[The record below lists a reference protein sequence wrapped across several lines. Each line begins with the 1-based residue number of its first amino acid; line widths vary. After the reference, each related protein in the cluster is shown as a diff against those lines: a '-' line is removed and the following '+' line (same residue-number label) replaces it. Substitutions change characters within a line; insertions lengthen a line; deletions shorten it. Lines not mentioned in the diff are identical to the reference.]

1 MSLWL
6 AVLIPGG
13 AAILLALYRR
23 HQARIN
29 LWATVLTCC
38 ATFLTVLGPAHTG
51 PAFML
56 DAISKPFL
64 LTTACIALCTAFSCP
79 YFLEPVGQE
88 QGGGGKSGAVLFYPL
103 FQAFLFAMQLALA
116 CSNIGILWVALEGAT
131 LATVLLV
138 AFNRTPRAVE
148 AAWKYFVLCG
158 VGIAQ
163 ALFGT
168 VLVAFAARQ
177 ALDDPERA
185 MNWPALHAA
194 ASHLDPTVM
203 GIAFVF
209 CLVGYG
215 TKAGLVPLHQW
226 LPDAYSAAIAPLL
239 AMLSGTLLNVALYAL
254 LRIKM
259 LTDAALATSA
269 SQRVP
274 GMLLVTFG
282 LASVLVAA
290 LLLLRQRDIKRLFGY
305 SSIEH
310 MGIATFALGLDTPL
324 ATFAAL
330 LHLLCHG
337 LGKAALFI
345 IVGAVTR
352 KAGSR
357 SVEQIRGLLHLD
369 PRLGWAFVA
378 AAAAMAGLP
387 PFGLFVSEFLIL
399 TSAAAHQPGLAV
411 TLALCMLIGFVAL
424 LRQLQPM
431 VLGEAS
437 AVASPSSES
446 LVLGPSWLQLGLVVI
461 LGMLTPP
468 PILHVLREAA
478 MRIITLPP

>member
-6 AVLIPGG
+6 AVLIPGA
-13 AAILLALYRR
+13 AAILLALHRR
-23 HQARIN
+23 HQASIN
-29 LWATVLTCC
+29 LWATVLACC
-38 ATFLTVLGPAHTG
+38 AAGLAVLGPAHAG
-51 PAFML
+51 PALML
-56 DAISKPFL
+56 DAINKPFL
-64 LTTACIALCTAFSCP
+64 LVTALIALATALSCP
-79 YFLEPVGQE
+79 YFLQSAGQE
-88 QGGGGKSGAVLFYPL
+88 SGSKGGMALFYPL
-103 FQAFLFAMQLALA
+103 FQAFLCAMQLALA

-138 AFNRTPRAVE
+138 AFNRTPQAVE

-177 ALDDPERA
+177 ALDAPERA
-185 MNWPALHAA
+185 MNWPALHGA

-259 LTDAALATSA
+259 LTDAALAHSA
-269 SQRVP
+269 SQHVP
-274 GMLLVTFG
+274 GQLLVAFG

-310 MGIATFALGLDTPL
+310 MGIATFALGLGTPL

-345 IVGAVTR
+345 ILGAVTR

-378 AAAAMAGLP
+378 ATAAMAGLP
-387 PFGLFVSEFLIL
+387 PFGLFASEFLIL
-399 TSAAAHQPGLAV
+399 TSAAAHQPWLAV
-411 TLALCMLIGFVAL
+411 ALALGMMIAFAAL
-424 LRQLQPM
+424 LRQLQP
-431 VLGEAS
+431 VILGKAP
-437 AVASPSSES
+437 AVARQPEQ
-446 LVLGPSWLQLGLVVI
+446 LLALWPSWLQLGLVVI

-468 PILHVLREAA
+468 PILHGLQDAA

>member
-13 AAILLALYRR
+13 AALLLAFSRQ
-23 HQARIN
+23 HHAQIN
-29 LWATVLTCC
+29 LSASALACGATLLAVL
-38 ATFLTVLGPAHTG
+38 APAHAGTL
-51 PAFML
+51 ML
-56 DAISKPFL
+56 DALNAPFL
-64 LTTACIALCTAFSCP
+64 LTTAFITLTVALSCP
-79 YFLEPVGQE
+79 AFLGKAGK
-88 QGGGGKSGAVLFYPL
+88 GGAALFYPL
-103 FQAFLFAMQLALA
+103 FQAFSCAMQLALA

-138 AFNRTPRAVE
+138 AFNRTPQAVE

-168 VLVAFAARQ
+168 VLVAFAAHQ
-177 ALDDPERA
+177 ALDDPQLA

-226 LPDAYSAAIAPLL
+226 LPDTYSAAIAPLL

-269 SQRVP
+269 RHEIP
-274 GMLLVTFG
+274 NMLLLAFG
-282 LASVLVAA
+282 LASTLLAA

-310 MGIATFALGLDTPL
+310 MGIATFALGLGTPL

-337 LGKAALFI
+337 LGKAALFT

-352 KAGSR
+352 KVGSR
-357 SVEQIRGLLHLD
+357 STERIRGLIRLD
-369 PRLGWAFVA
+369 PRLGWAFMA

-387 PFGLFVSEFLIL
+387 PFGLFVSELLIL
-399 TSAAAHQPGLAV
+399 SSAAAQQPWLAA
-411 TLALCMLIGFVAL
+411 TLALCMAIAFAAM
-424 LRQLQPM
+424 LRQVQPM
-431 VLGEAS
+431 VLGKAPAATMPTKEAI
-437 AVASPSSES
+437 A
-446 LVLGPSWLQLGLVVI
+446 LWPSWLQLALVVI
-461 LGMLTPP
+461 LGLLMPP
-468 PILHVLREAA
+468 PILHGLKDAA
-478 MRIITLPP
+478 AQITTALP

>member
-1 MSLWL
+1 MAMSLWL
-6 AVLIPGG
+6 AVLIPGA
-13 AAILLALYRR
+13 AAILLAFHRQ
-23 HQARIN
+23 HQAQIN
-29 LWATVLTCC
+29 LWASALACI
-38 ATFLTVLGPAHTG
+38 AALLAVLGPAHAGTVL
-51 PAFML
+51 ML
-56 DAISKPFL
+56 DAINKPFL
-64 LTTACIALCTAFSCP
+64 LTTGFITLTVALSCP
-79 YFLEPVGQE
+79 YFLEPAGK
-88 QGGGGKSGAVLFYPL
+88 GGAALFYPL
-103 FQAFLFAMQLALA
+103 FQAFSCTMQLALA

-138 AFNRTPRAVE
+138 AFNRTPQAVE

-168 VLVAFAARQ
+168 VLVAFAAHQ
-177 ALDDPERA
+177 ALDDPQQA

-269 SQRVP
+269 SHDIP
-274 GMLLVTFG
+274 NMLLLAFG
-282 LASVLVAA
+282 LASTLLAA

-310 MGIATFALGLDTPL
+310 MGIATFALGLGTPL

-357 SVEQIRGLLHLD
+357 STERIRGLLHLD
-369 PRLGWAFVA
+369 PRLGWAFMA

-387 PFGLFVSEFLIL
+387 PFGLFVSELLIL
-399 TSAAAHQPGLAV
+399 TSAAAHQPWLAAS
-411 TLALCMLIGFVAL
+411 LALCMVIAFAAL
-424 LRQLQPM
+424 LRQVQPM
-431 VLGEAS
+431 VLGEAP
-437 AVASPSSES
+437 AATTMQTKETIA
-446 LVLGPSWLQLGLVVI
+446 LWPSWLQLGLVVI
-461 LGMLTPP
+461 LGLLMPP
-468 PILHVLREAA
+468 PILHVLQNAA
-478 MRIITLPP
+478 IRISIPLP